1 MHTLVIREELY
12 EKNRWIAESLFK
24 ACEEANTW
32 AIQQMRF
39 SIPIVQTLAE
49 EFLLDIPSKESN
61 LSSIEFEDLIE
72 VKEISFSYPNTKV
85 LVLNNINFDTMVAEY
100 LLHPEKNSYKLDYL
114 SLDYLNYK
122 MVPIEDL
129 IGSGL
134 HQKTMAEVPLE
145 DISYYAVEDADVT
158 YQLSAILK
166 ERLKK
171 NNLSKPY
178 NEIELPL
185 ISVLIEIE
193 KNVLRNKSDLVI
205 GIGGG
210 RSVDIAKMIGFNI
223 DKSFVSIPTSASH
236 DGIASPF
243 VSVKGDRPH
252 SLVATAPLGVFVDVD
267 IIKKAPRRLLASGC
281 GDLIAKITAV
291 RDWQL
296 GRDKTGEYYG
306 RYSADLA
313 LMSAKILME
322 SSASFSKKG
331 LNVREIVEAL
341 ISAGVAS
348 CIAGSSRPCSG
359 AEHLFSHAVD
369 KLEPGV
375 GLHGEKCGIGAIMIA
390 KLQGQDWKKI
400 VKTLK
405 DVGVPTTAKEIGLKP
420 EILTKA
426 LTIAQS
432 LRPERYTI
440 LKEVSMTEKKA
451 VALAKSTRVL

>member
-1 MHTLVIREELY
+1 MELPRLIVVG
-12 EKNRWIAESLFK
+12 EKNINDIGSFLKSLKNIKKVSLVSGNNVKKIVQSKIESSLSASKIQMVWHLAETNDKRS
-24 ACEEANTW
+24 
-32 AIQQMRF
+32 IQQIEQNVGK
-39 SIPIVQTLAE
+39 SKSELIVG
-49 EFLLDIPSKESN
+49 
-61 LSSIEFEDLIE
+61 
-72 VKEISFSYPNTKV
+72 V
-85 LVLNNINFDTMVAEY
+85 
-100 LLHPEKNSYKLDYL
+100 
-114 SLDYLNYK
+114 
-122 MVPIEDL
+122 
-129 IGSGL
+129 
-134 HQKTMAEVPLE
+134 
-145 DISYYAVEDADVT
+145 
-158 YQLSAILK
+158 
-166 ERLKK
+166 
-171 NNLSKPY
+171 
-178 NEIELPL
+178 
-185 ISVLIEIE
+185 
-193 KNVLRNKSDLVI
+193 
-205 GIGGG
+205 GGG
-210 RSVDIAKMIGFNI
+210 RSVDIAKIIGFNL
-223 DKSFVSIPTSASH
+223 DLPFVSIPTSASH

-243 VSVKGDRPH
+243 VSIKGNKPH

-267 IIKKAPRRLLASGC
+267 IIKKAPKKLLASGC

-322 SSASFSKKG
+322 HSSRFSKKG
-331 LNVREIVEAL
+331 LDVREVVEAL

-369 KLEPGV
+369 KLEPGI

-405 DVGVPTTAKEIGLKP
+405 SVGAPTTAKEIGLKS
-420 EILTKA
+420 EVLAKA

-440 LKEVSMTEKKA
+440 LKEVNMNENKA
-451 VALAKSTRVL
+451 INLAKSTKVL